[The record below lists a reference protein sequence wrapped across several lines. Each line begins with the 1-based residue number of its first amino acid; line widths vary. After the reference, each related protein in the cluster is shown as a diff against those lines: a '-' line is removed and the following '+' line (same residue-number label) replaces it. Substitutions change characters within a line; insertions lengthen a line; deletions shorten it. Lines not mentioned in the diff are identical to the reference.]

1 MAETAMALGDSDLE
15 RIGAYVKGNLYGWV
29 VEVAP
34 HLVIGPQLLE
44 RTATIEQ
51 ELKDQ
56 RELMAVRFDAMDRR
70 FEETNERIAERF
82 DAMDRRSD
90 ERFAAVDRRF
100 EEMNERFA
108 ERFDAMDR
116 RFDDMGK
123 RADERFAEIGKRSDE
138 RFAEM
143 GKRSDE
149 RFAAVNVRFEDMNK
163 RFGSMQWLVGG
174 AFVLIGVLMTVY
186 EFIT

>member
-1 MAETAMALGDSDLE
+1 MGETAMALADSDLE
-15 RIGAYVKGNLYGWV
+15 RIGTYVKGNLYGWF

-34 HLVIGPQLLE
+34 HLVIGPQLLG
-44 RTATIEQ
+44 RVATIEQ

-56 RELMAVRFDAMDRR
+56 RELMAVRFDAM
-70 FEETNERIAERF
+70 
-82 DAMDRRSD
+82 
-90 ERFAAVDRRF
+90 DRRF

-123 RADERFAEIGKRSDE
+123 RADERFAE
-138 RFAEM
+138 M

-163 RFGSMQWLVGG
+163 RFEDMNKRFSSMQWLVGG
-174 AFVLIGVLMTVY
+174 AFLLIGVLMTVY
-186 EFIT
+186 KFVA

>member
-1 MAETAMALGDSDLE
+1 MGETAMALADTDLE
-15 RIGAYVKGNLYGWV
+15 RIGAYVKGNLYGWF

-34 HLVIGPQLLE
+34 HLVIGPQILE
-44 RTATIEQ
+44 RIATIEQ

-56 RELMAVRFDAMDRR
+56 RDLMAVRFDAMDRR
-70 FEETNERIAERF
+70 FEE
-82 DAMDRRSD
+82 M
-90 ERFAAVDRRF
+90 
-100 EEMNERFA
+100 
-108 ERFDAMDR
+108 
-116 RFDDMGK
+116 
-123 RADERFAEIGKRSDE
+123 GKRSDE

-149 RFAAVNVRFEDMNK
+149 RFAAVHVRFEDMNKRFDDVNKRFEDMNK

-174 AFVLIGVLMTVY
+174 AFVVIGVLMTVF

>member
-1 MAETAMALGDSDLE
+1 MGETAMALADTDLE
-15 RIGAYVKGNLYGWV
+15 RIGTYVKGNLYGWF

-44 RTATIEQ
+44 RIATIEQ

-70 FEETNERIAERF
+70 FEETNARFAERF
-82 DAMDRRSD
+82 DAVDQ
-90 ERFAAVDRRF
+90 RFAAVDRRF
-100 EEMNERFA
+100 EEM
-108 ERFDAMDR
+108 DR
-116 RFDDMGK
+116 RF
-123 RADERFAEIGKRSDE
+123 E
-138 RFAEM
+138 EM

-149 RFAAVNVRFEDMNK
+149 RFAAVHVRFEDMNK
-163 RFGSMQWLVGG
+163 RFEDMNKRFDSMQWLVGG
-174 AFVLIGVLMTVY
+174 AFVVIGVLMTVF

>member
-1 MAETAMALGDSDLE
+1 MALADTDLE
-15 RIGAYVKGNLYGWV
+15 RIGTYVKGNLYGWF

-34 HLVIGPQLLE
+34 HLVIGPQILE

-70 FEETNERIAERF
+70 FEETNER
-82 DAMDRRSD
+82 
-90 ERFAAVDRRF
+90 
-100 EEMNERFA
+100 FA

-116 RFDDMGK
+116 RFEDM
-123 RADERFAEIGKRSDE
+123 GKRSDE

-143 GKRSDE
+143 GKRSDD
-149 RFAAVNVRFEDMNK
+149 RFAAVHVRFEDMNK
-163 RFGSMQWLVGG
+163 RFEDMNKRFDSMQWLVGG
-174 AFVLIGVLMTVY
+174 AFVVIGVLMTVF

>member
-1 MAETAMALGDSDLE
+1 MALADTDLE
-15 RIGAYVKGNLYGWV
+15 RIGAYVKGNLYGWF

-34 HLVIGPQLLE
+34 HLVIGPQILE
-44 RTATIEQ
+44 RIATIEQ

-56 RELMAVRFDAMDRR
+56 RDLMAVRFDAMDRR
-70 FEETNERIAERF
+70 FEE
-82 DAMDRRSD
+82 M
-90 ERFAAVDRRF
+90 
-100 EEMNERFA
+100 
-108 ERFDAMDR
+108 
-116 RFDDMGK
+116 
-123 RADERFAEIGKRSDE
+123 GKRSDE

-149 RFAAVNVRFEDMNK
+149 RFAAVHVRFEDMNKRFDDVNKRFEDMNK

-174 AFVLIGVLMTVY
+174 AFVVIGVLMTVV

>member
-1 MAETAMALGDSDLE
+1 MAETVMALADTDLE

-29 VEVAP
+29 VEMAP
-34 HLVIGPQLLE
+34 HLITGPQILE
-44 RTATIEQ
+44 RIATIEQ
-51 ELKDQ
+51 EFKDQ
-56 RELMAVRFDAMDRR
+56 RELMAVRFDAM
-70 FEETNERIAERF
+70 
-82 DAMDRRSD
+82 
-90 ERFAAVDRRF
+90 DRRF

-116 RFDDMGK
+116 RFDDM
-123 RADERFAEIGKRSDE
+123 GKRSDE

-163 RFGSMQWLVGG
+163 RFEDMNKRFSSMQWLVGG
-174 AFVLIGVLMTVY
+174 AFLLIGVLMTVY
-186 EFIT
+186 KFVA

>member
-1 MAETAMALGDSDLE
+1 MGETAMALADTDLE
-15 RIGAYVKGNLYGWV
+15 RIGTYVKGNLYGWFA
-29 VEVAP
+29 EVAP

-44 RTATIEQ
+44 RIATIEQ

-70 FEETNERIAERF
+70 FEETNER
-82 DAMDRRSD
+82 
-90 ERFAAVDRRF
+90 
-100 EEMNERFA
+100 FA

-116 RFDDMGK
+116 RFEDM
-123 RADERFAEIGKRSDE
+123 GKRSDE

-143 GKRSDE
+143 GNRSDD
-149 RFAAVNVRFEDMNK
+149 RFAAVHVRFEDMNK
-163 RFGSMQWLVGG
+163 RFEDMNKRFDSMQWLVGG
-174 AFVLIGVLMTVY
+174 AFVVIGVLMTVF

>member
-1 MAETAMALGDSDLE
+1 MALADTDLE
-15 RIGAYVKGNLYGWV
+15 RIGAYVKGNLYGWF

-34 HLVIGPQLLE
+34 HLVIGPQILE
-44 RTATIEQ
+44 RIATIEQ

-56 RELMAVRFDAMDRR
+56 RDLMAVRFDAMDRR
-70 FEETNERIAERF
+70 FEE
-82 DAMDRRSD
+82 M
-90 ERFAAVDRRF
+90 
-100 EEMNERFA
+100 
-108 ERFDAMDR
+108 
-116 RFDDMGK
+116 
-123 RADERFAEIGKRSDE
+123 GKRSDE

-149 RFAAVNVRFEDMNK
+149 RFAAVHVRFEDMNKRFDDVNKRFEDMNK

-174 AFVLIGVLMTVY
+174 AFVVIGVLMTVF

>member
-1 MAETAMALGDSDLE
+1 MALGDGDLQ
-15 RIGAYVKGNLYGWV
+15 RIGAYVKGNLYGWF

-44 RTATIEQ
+44 RIATIEQ

-56 RELMAVRFDAMDRR
+56 RELLATRFDAMDRR
-70 FEETNERIAERF
+70 FKEMNERFAERF
-82 DAMDRRSD
+82 D
-90 ERFAAVDRRF
+90 AVDRRF

-108 ERFDAMDR
+108 ERFDAVDR
-116 RFDDMGK
+116 RFED
-123 RADERFAEIGKRSDE
+123 
-138 RFAEM
+138 M

-149 RFAAVNVRFEDMNK
+149 RFEAVHVRFEDMNK

-174 AFVLIGVLMTVY
+174 ALVVLGIMMTVF
-186 EFIT
+186 EFIS

>member
-1 MAETAMALGDSDLE
+1 MGETAMALADTDLE
-15 RIGAYVKGNLYGWV
+15 RIGTYVKGNLYGWF

-44 RTATIEQ
+44 RIATIEQ

-56 RELMAVRFDAMDRR
+56 RELMALRFDAMDRR
-70 FEETNERIAERF
+70 FEETNER
-82 DAMDRRSD
+82 
-90 ERFAAVDRRF
+90 
-100 EEMNERFA
+100 FA

-116 RFDDMGK
+116 RFEDM
-123 RADERFAEIGKRSDE
+123 GKRSDE

-143 GKRSDE
+143 GKRSDD
-149 RFAAVNVRFEDMNK
+149 RFAAVHVRFEDMNK
-163 RFGSMQWLVGG
+163 RFEDMNKRFDSMQWLVGG
-174 AFVLIGVLMTVY
+174 AFVVIGVLMTVF

>member
-1 MAETAMALGDSDLE
+1 MGETAMALADTDLE
-15 RIGAYVKGNLYGWV
+15 RIGTYVKGNLYGWF

-44 RTATIEQ
+44 RIATIEQ

-70 FEETNERIAERF
+70 FEETNARFAERF
-82 DAMDRRSD
+82 DAVDQRFAAVD
-90 ERFAAVDRRF
+90 QRFAAVDRRF
-100 EEMNERFA
+100 EEM
-108 ERFDAMDR
+108 DR
-116 RFDDMGK
+116 RF
-123 RADERFAEIGKRSDE
+123 E
-138 RFAEM
+138 EM

-149 RFAAVNVRFEDMNK
+149 RFAAVHVRFEDMNK
-163 RFGSMQWLVGG
+163 RFEDMNKRFDSMQWLVGG
-174 AFVLIGVLMTVY
+174 AFVVIGVLMTVF

>member
-1 MAETAMALGDSDLE
+1 MGETAMALADTDLE
-15 RIGAYVKGNLYGWV
+15 RIGTYVKGNLYGWF

-44 RTATIEQ
+44 RIATIEQ

-70 FEETNERIAERF
+70 FEETNARFAERF
-82 DAMDRRSD
+82 DAVDQ
-90 ERFAAVDRRF
+90 RFAAVDRRF
-100 EEMNERFA
+100 EEM
-108 ERFDAMDR
+108 DR
-116 RFDDMGK
+116 RF
-123 RADERFAEIGKRSDE
+123 E
-138 RFAEM
+138 EM

-149 RFAAVNVRFEDMNK
+149 RFAAVHVRFEDMNK
-163 RFGSMQWLVGG
+163 RFEDMNKRFDSMQWLIGG
-174 AFVLIGVLMTVY
+174 AFVVIGVLMTVF

>member
-15 RIGAYVKGNLYGWV
+15 RIGAYVKGNLYGWF

-34 HLVIGPQLLE
+34 HLTTGPQILE
-44 RTATIEQ
+44 RIATIEQ

-70 FEETNERIAERF
+70 SE
-82 DAMDRRSD
+82 
-90 ERFAAVDRRF
+90 ERFAAMDRRF

-123 RADERFAEIGKRSDE
+123 R
-138 RFAEM
+138 
-143 GKRSDE
+143 SDE
-149 RFAAVNVRFEDMNK
+149 RFAAVHVRFEDVNKRFEDVNRRFEDMNK

-174 AFVLIGVLMTVY
+174 GVVFLGIMMTVF

>member
-1 MAETAMALGDSDLE
+1 MALADTDLE
-15 RIGAYVKGNLYGWV
+15 RIGAYVKGNLYGWF

-34 HLVIGPQLLE
+34 HLVIGPQILE
-44 RTATIEQ
+44 RIATIEQ

-70 FEETNERIAERF
+70 FEEMNERIAERF
-82 DAMDRRSD
+82 DAVDQ
-90 ERFAAVDRRF
+90 AAVDRRF
-100 EEMNERFA
+100 EEM
-108 ERFDAMDR
+108 
-116 RFDDMGK
+116 
-123 RADERFAEIGKRSDE
+123 GKRSDE

-149 RFAAVNVRFEDMNK
+149 RFAAVHVRFEDMNK
-163 RFGSMQWLVGG
+163 RFDDVNKRFEDMNKRFDSMQWLVGG
-174 AFVLIGVLMTVY
+174 AFVVIGVLMTVF

>member
-1 MAETAMALGDSDLE
+1 MGEMAKALGDSDLE
-15 RIGAYVKGNLYGWV
+15 RIGAYVKGNLYGWF

-34 HLVIGPQLLE
+34 HLVNGPQILE

-51 ELKDQ
+51 ELRNQ

-70 FEETNERIAERF
+70 FEE
-82 DAMDRRSD
+82 M
-90 ERFAAVDRRF
+90 
-100 EEMNERFA
+100 
-108 ERFDAMDR
+108 
-116 RFDDMGK
+116 
-123 RADERFAEIGKRSDE
+123 GKRSDE
-138 RFAEM
+138 RFKEM

-163 RFGSMQWLVGG
+163 RFGSIQWLIGG
-174 AFVLIGVLMTVY
+174 LFVVLGVMMSVF

>member
-1 MAETAMALGDSDLE
+1 MALGDSDLE
-15 RIGAYVKGNLYGWV
+15 RIGTYVKGNLYGWF

-44 RTATIEQ
+44 RVATIEQ

-70 FEETNERIAERF
+70 FEETNARLT
-82 DAMDRRSD
+82 
-90 ERFAAVDRRF
+90 
-100 EEMNERFA
+100 

-123 RADERFAEIGKRSDE
+123 RADERFAEMGKRSDE
-138 RFAEM
+138 RFEEM

-163 RFGSMQWLVGG
+163 RFEDMNKRFDSMQWLVGG
-174 AFVLIGVLMTVY
+174 AFVVLGVLMTVF

>member
-1 MAETAMALGDSDLE
+1 MALADTDLE
-15 RIGAYVKGNLYGWV
+15 RIGAYVKGNLYGWF

-34 HLVIGPQLLE
+34 HLVIGPQILE
-44 RTATIEQ
+44 RIATIEQ

-70 FEETNERIAERF
+70 FEETNARIAERF
-82 DAMDRRSD
+82 DA
-90 ERFAAVDRRF
+90 VDRRF
-100 EEMNERFA
+100 E
-108 ERFDAMDR
+108 
-116 RFDDMGK
+116 DM
-123 RADERFAEIGKRSDE
+123 AQRSDE

-149 RFAAVNVRFEDMNK
+149 RFAAVHVRFEDMNRRFDDVNKRFEDMNK
-163 RFGSMQWLVGG
+163 RFDSMQWLVGG
-174 AFVLIGVLMTVY
+174 AFIVIGVLMTVF